1 MQFQM
6 YLSDDEGLQHLHLEG
21 EVLYSVAQDVWERL
35 FEQRHDDVMLRH
47 RTVVQPALQQ
57 HNMESAVSARHGRH
71 QFYHNN
77 KINNSHTALF
87 SGLHKLSAGHGRHQF
102 RHNNKIVSYYIYYSA
117 ILWST
122 QTLLHTNMSKA
133 SISLE

>member
-47 RTVVQPALQQ
+47 GTVVQPALQQ

-102 RHNNKIVSYYIYYSA
+102 RHNNKIVNSYI
-117 ILWST
+117 
-122 QTLLHTNMSKA
+122 
-133 SISLE
+133 